1 MGAATK
7 PLTAPIKAAIKPYV
21 NAALEFILGKKG
33 RLKRTEKTQLTRAA
47 NKFAK
52 NNSEYTADEFIGLAH
67 KFVKDKKANPIPTKK
82 SGEFTPKKPNPQS
95 TKGKGSKGSNKGL
108 TPAERKEKAGLISQ
122 SRKDMQATRK
132 GEESPDVGTGSPPG
146 GRERILI
153 PVPGS
158 KRQRIVAHPQNPL
171 KGSQQFSK
179 AELENMN
186 EAEKLEYAL
195 RGIGGSGSAMEAGR
209 KVSSKGD
216 MDTQSKKR
224 GGTVKRNMG
233 GPVRGVGKATRGFG
247 KATYS
252 NKLY

>member
-1 MGAATK
+1 
-7 PLTAPIKAAIKPYV
+7 
-21 NAALEFILGKKG
+21 
-33 RLKRTEKTQLTRAA
+33 
-47 NKFAK
+47 
-52 NNSEYTADEFIGLAH
+52 
-67 KFVKDKKANPIPTKK
+67 
-82 SGEFTPKKPNPQS
+82 
-95 TKGKGSKGSNKGL
+95 
-108 TPAERKEKAGLISQ
+108 
-122 SRKDMQATRK
+122 
-132 GEESPDVGTGSPPG
+132 
-146 GRERILI
+146 
-153 PVPGS
+153 
-158 KRQRIVAHPQNPL
+158 
-171 KGSQQFSK
+171 
-179 AELENMN
+179 MN

>member
-1 MGAATK
+1 MGAVTK
-7 PLTAPIKAAIKPYV
+7 QLTAPVKAAIKPYV

-82 SGEFTPKKPNPQS
+82 SGEFKPKKPNPQS
-95 TKGKGSKGSNKGL
+95 TKGKGSKGSNVGL
-108 TPAERKEKAGLISQ
+108 TPAERKEKAGLMAQ
-122 SRKDMQATRK
+122 SRK
-132 GEESPDVGTGSPPG
+132 
-146 GRERILI
+146 
-153 PVPGS
+153 
-158 KRQRIVAHPQNPL
+158 VAHPQNPL

-195 RGIGGSGSAMEAGR
+195 RGIGGSRPAIEAGR
-209 KVSSKGD
+209 KVSGKGS
-216 MDTQSKKR
+216 MDAQSKKG
-224 GGTVKRNMG
+224 GGTVKRNIG

-247 KATYS
+247 KANYS
-252 NKLY
+252 NKPY